1 MADLALDEKSAKS
14 EIEKSDRTP
23 SRHPSAIKPSPL
35 EEENRS
41 LKAMVDQMSKELQMM
56 KDRLQEKD
64 RIMESEEERKEALY
78 ELRRELFKV

>member
-1 MADLALDEKSAKS
+1 
-14 EIEKSDRTP
+14 
-23 SRHPSAIKPSPL
+23 
-35 EEENRS
+35 
-41 LKAMVDQMSKELQMM
+41 MSKELQMM